1 MLEPDVARRIRT
13 IFLHAGGPVTIF
25 DFIILLEWSISSFDD
40 AVKWRIVTLED
51 GPSAVPMVSHAQLVF
66 HAREQWTDAQIGEAL
81 GEDAPAVLAALDGL
95 PVVRR
100 SPLPASVAPSV
111 VRDALP
117 VPASVAL
124 SGRSATRRGR
134 GSVWTRKP
142 AAADPVD
149 ANRGVHVVNW
159 AEIFPPVPHVPT
171 EAPSPAQRRR
181 ELREIRRRE
190 AANAEAPLPPAR
202 RRRPDGIRE
211 ATFTSLLNAY
221 RKVVPFLRLSG
232 HWLAAHGF
240 KPRTRVYIAVEAG
253 KLVITAAD
261 PATAAADPGASFAAS
276 TAHRRQL
283 VAVPRLVA
291 ARQRGRAMRRA

>member
-25 DFIILLEWSISSFDD
+25 DFIILLEWSISSFED

-66 HAREQWTDAQIGEAL
+66 HAREQWTDAEIGEAL

-100 SPLPASVAPSV
+100 SPLPASVTPSV

-117 VPASVAL
+117 VPPSVAP
-124 SGRSATRRGR
+124 SGRSATRRRR

-149 ANRGVHVVNW
+149 ANRGVYVVDW
-159 AEIFPPVPHVPT
+159 AELFPPVPHVPT

-211 ATFTSLLNAY
+211 ATFTSLLTAY

-240 KPRTRVYIAVEAG
+240 TPRTRVYITVEAG
-253 KLVITAAD
+253 KLIITAAD
-261 PATAAADPGASFAAS
+261 PAAAVRSAASAPAAVAPIARRARGTRRAAAAA
-276 TAHRRQL
+276 
-283 VAVPRLVA
+283 A
-291 ARQRGRAMRRA
+291 AR

>member
-1 MLEPDVARRIRT
+1 M
-13 IFLHAGGPVTIF
+13 
-25 DFIILLEWSISSFDD
+25 
-40 AVKWRIVTLED
+40 RIVTLED
-51 GPSAVPMVSHAQLVF
+51 GPSEVPMVSHAQLVL

-81 GEDAPAVLAALDGL
+81 GDDAPAVLAALDGL

-117 VPASVAL
+117 VRASVAP
-124 SGRSATRRGR
+124 SGRSVTRRGR

-142 AAADPVD
+142 AAPDPVD
-149 ANRGVHVVNW
+149 AAHGVHVVNW
-159 AEIFPPVPHVPT
+159 AEIFPPVPHVPM

-181 ELREIRRRE
+181 ELRDMRRRE
-190 AANAEAPLPPAR
+190 AASAEAPLPPAR

-211 ATFTSLLNAY
+211 ATFTSLLTAY

-261 PATAAADPGASFAAS
+261 PAAAVRSAASAPAAVAPIARRARGTRRAAAAA
-276 TAHRRQL
+276 
-283 VAVPRLVA
+283 A
-291 ARQRGRAMRRA
+291 AR